1 MKKLDQLH
9 LKVIYVFLKEV
20 RKERREKAIEI
31 TVYYNFK
38 KIKNLITTIFTN
50 QVTTRAED
58 TILLLHSTYLMRTV
72 TGQYLRKS

>member
-20 RKERREKAIEI
+20 REERREKAIEI